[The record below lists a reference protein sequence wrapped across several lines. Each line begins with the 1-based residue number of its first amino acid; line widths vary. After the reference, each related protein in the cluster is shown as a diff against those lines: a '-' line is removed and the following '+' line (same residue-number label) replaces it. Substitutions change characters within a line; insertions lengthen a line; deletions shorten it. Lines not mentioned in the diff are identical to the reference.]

1 MQEITQKA
9 RQIRDV
15 IRYLKAFKNAVT
27 VIYLD
32 DEIITSPMLPSLI
45 HDISLIHESGINV
58 VIVPGCR
65 QRINQVLTQS
75 NISWQIKNGQRI
87 TKPESMDLIKMAAFD
102 VSNIIMTSLS
112 GEKTSAVIGNWV
124 KARGKG
130 VINGIDYGTTGEIE
144 SINTASIKEILNDG
158 FVPILPCIGWSST
171 GKPYNISSLTLATQI
186 AVNLEADKLFF
197 ILPDTHLDPK
207 EFNIPKDVHLTPDYN
222 IPAMDLKEI
231 SSFIKLNKSKTA
243 SALKTSGKSKEKKE
257 ISKQEKILELFSLAK
272 DACKNGVSRVH
283 ILDGFIDGILP
294 CEIFSSIGSGTMIY
308 NDEYSGF
315 RAMTLNDISS
325 VLSLMDPFVKQKILL
340 PRTKI
345 SLTENLSDYI
355 VYQVDGG
362 IHACASLH
370 VYSPSQAEIAG
381 VAVDESYSK
390 LGIGV
395 KLINYLLKKAKD
407 KKIKSV
413 FVLTTQTA
421 DWFEK
426 LGFKSDSIDSIPAER
441 KANWSPQRN
450 SKVLRI
456 KL

>member
-27 VIYLD
+27 VIYID
-32 DEIITSPMLPSLI
+32 DEIINSPMLPSHI
-45 HDISLIHESGINV
+45 RDISLIHESGINV

-65 QRINQVLTQS
+65 KRINEILSQAD
-75 NISWQIKNGQRI
+75 ISWSIKNGIRI
-87 TKPESMDLIKMAAFD
+87 ASRESMPLIKMAAFD
-102 VSNIIMTSLS
+102 VSNTIMNALA
-112 GEKTSAVIGNWV
+112 GEKKSAVIGNWV
-124 KARGKG
+124 KARGIG
-130 VINGIDYGTTGEIE
+130 VIDGIDYGTTGQIE
-144 SINTASIKEILNDG
+144 SIATDSIKEILHDG
-158 FVPILPCIGWSST
+158 FIPILPCIGWSAT
-171 GKPYNISSLTLATQI
+171 GKPYNVSTLTLATEI
-186 AVNLEADKLFF
+186 AKNLKADKLFY
-197 ILPDTHLDPK
+197 ILPDTEISPDTFK
-207 EFNIPKDVHLTPDYN
+207 IPSEIILTSDNN
-222 IPAMDLKEI
+222 IPAMNIEELSALI
-231 SSFIKLNKSKTA
+231 ALNKDSVVKTTGEA
-243 SALKTSGKSKEKKE
+243 SNIT
-257 ISKQEKILELFSLAK
+257 KQEKLMALFKLAK
-272 DACKNGVSRVH
+272 DACSNDVSRVH
-283 ILDGFIDGILP
+283 ILDGSIDGILP

-325 VLSLMDPFVKQKILL
+325 VLSLMDPFVKKGILL
-340 PRTKI
+340 PRTKA
-345 SLTENLSDYI
+345 SFADKFEEYV

-370 VYSPSQAEIAG
+370 DYDGKQAEIAG

-395 KLINYLLKKAKD
+395 KLMNYLLVKAKE
-407 KKIKSV
+407 KGLESV

-426 LGFKSDSIDSIPAER
+426 IGFEADSIESIPEER
-441 KANWSPQRN
+441 KKIWTPERN

>member
-32 DEIITSPMLPSLI
+32 DEIITSQMLPSLI

-87 TKPESMDLIKMAAFD
+87 TKSDSMDLIKMAAFD

-158 FVPILPCIGWSST
+158 FIPILPCIGWSAT

-207 EFNIPKDVHLTPDYN
+207 EFNIPKDVHLTSDFN
-222 IPAMDLKEI
+222 IPAMNLKEI
-231 SSFIKLNKSKTA
+231 SSFIKLNKTKSSSA
-243 SALKTSGKSKEKKE
+243 SSARKIKKEKTE
-257 ISKQEKILELFSLAK
+257 ISKQEKILDLFSLAK
-272 DACKNGVSRVH
+272 EACSNGVSRVH

-325 VLSLMDPFVKQKILL
+325 VLSLMDPFIKQKILL

-426 LGFKSDSIDSIPAER
+426 LGFKADSIDSIPKER
-441 KANWSPQRN
+441 KARWSPQRN